1 MKTRKFVIPPGEPFE
16 IAVQGDYV
24 RVKQSAVDLLIENA
38 DAGES
43 VELSE
48 GEDFDFSMFK
58 TLRISHENGAAQTV
72 KITIS
77 KGKRGGS
84 AKVGGAVSVN
94 NFPASPANQGAF
106 VNAQET
112 VTNASTAIVAA
123 NANRRYLLIQNND
136 AAGIIYVRL
145 DGGVATAATGIKI
158 MPGGSMELRGY
169 VPTGAITAI
178 GSIANNVNVVSVE
191 G

>member
-1 MKTRKFVIPPGEPFE
+1 MKTRKFIIPPGEPFE

-43 VELSE
+43 VEMSE

-58 TLRISHENGAAQTV
+58 TLRVSHEDASEQTV
-72 KITIS
+72 KLTIS

-84 AKVGGAVSVN
+84 AKVGGAVSVSN
-94 NFPASPANQGAF
+94 LGADQGAF
-106 VNAQET
+106 SQGRAS
-112 VTNASTAIVAA
+112 VTNVNQTIIAA
-123 NANRRYLLIQNND
+123 NAARRFLMIQNND
-136 AAGIIYVRL
+136 VSQTLRVTL
-145 DGGVATAATGIKI
+145 SGVAATAAQGFRIGPGDSLDLSGYQSTAAVNAI
-158 MPGGSMELRGY
+158 MEAA
-169 VPTGAITAI
+169 TGAAD
-178 GSIANNVNVVSVE
+178 NVEFAE